1 MSMVFMKS
9 NLPESRWFL
18 YGFLLLIAC
27 LYWCFDSVWSY
38 VSYEQNLNTLL
49 FMVPSSFQDTFLLR
63 VPPYQTA
70 ARLGVFL
77 LLLSSGTVLI
87 ELGKR
92 KQKVANALRE
102 SEKRYQY
109 LMDHANV
116 GTCVL
121 LDKIITTPNRKLLKI
136 TGYGEEEIEGMS
148 LIDMVHPDDRIM
160 VSGWCE
166 MTMAGDNP
174 LTDTPFQM
182 LTREQEIKWIQFS
195 TTLIVWQEKQ
205 ALLSVLQDV
214 TGQKIREEKHQQ
226 AQKMEAIGLLAGG
239 VAHDLNNILS
249 GIVSY
254 PELLLHLLPDD
265 SPLCSHV
272 EIMHDAGLRASA
284 VVADLL
290 TVARGVV
297 SSRYVFDLNVLAG
310 DFLKTP
316 ECQVLRERFPGVKLS
331 LRKHRDKV
339 PVLCSEIHIQKSIMN
354 LLFNAFEA
362 IERESGE
369 VVLSTD
375 WQYLTEKEAQVLNL
389 EGRGYAVLAVADT
402 GPGISGE
409 QKEHM
414 FEPFYTRKTMGS
426 SGTGLGL
433 TVVWNTVVD
442 HNGAIDIE
450 SSEKGTTFK
459 LYLPLAPLSKMPDQS
474 SAELDIFKEGTDAG
488 KRILLV
494 DDEFQQR
501 EIGREFLE
509 ILHYKVKS
517 VASGEEA
524 VEFLRHG
531 KVDLLVLDMVMDS
544 GINGRET
551 YERIVAMHPGQK
563 AVIVS
568 GYVGH
573 EEISSAMK
581 LGVGGLLKKPYTM
594 KQLAEA
600 VSMEL
605 NRV

>member
-1 MSMVFMKS
+1 MVLFVKS
-9 NLPESRWFL
+9 NLQKSRWFL
-18 YGFLLLIAC
+18 YGVLLLIVC

-38 VSYEQNLNTLL
+38 ISYEQNLSTLI
-49 FMVPSSFQDTFLLR
+49 FMVPSSFLDTFLLR
-63 VPPYQTA
+63 VSPYQIA
-70 ARLGVFL
+70 SRLGVFL
-77 LLLSSGTVLI
+77 LLLSSGTLLF

-92 KQKVANALRE
+92 KQKVADALHE
-102 SEKRYQY
+102 SERRYRY

-121 LDKIITTPNRKLLKI
+121 LDKIITTPNPKLLEI
-136 TGYGEEEIEGMS
+136 TGYSEKEIENMS
-148 LIDMVHPDDRIM
+148 LIDMVHPDDRNM
-160 VSGWCE
+160 VSGWYG
-166 MTMAGDNP
+166 MTMAGENP
-174 LTDTPFQM
+174 LTDTPFQV
-182 LTREQEIKWIQFS
+182 LTREQGIKWMQLS

-214 TGQKIREEKHQQ
+214 TGRKIREDKQQQ
-226 AQKMEAIGLLAGG
+226 AKKMEAIGLLAGG
-239 VAHDLNNILS
+239 VAHDLNNVLS

-265 SPLCSHV
+265 SPLCNDV
-272 EIMHDAGLRASA
+272 KIMHEAGLRASA
-284 VVADLL
+284 IVADLL

-297 SSRYVFDLNVLAG
+297 SSRYVFDLNMLTEY
-310 DFLKTP
+310 FLKTP
-316 ECQVLRERFPGVKLS
+316 ECRVVQERFPGVKVS
-331 LRKHRDKV
+331 LHKHRDQV

-362 IERESGE
+362 IERENGE

-375 WQYLTEKEAQVLNL
+375 WQDLTEKEAQVLNL
-389 EGRGYAVLAVADT
+389 EGGVYAVLAVADT
-402 GPGISGE
+402 GLGISDE
-409 QKEHM
+409 QKEHI

-433 TVVWNTVVD
+433 TVVWNTALD

-459 LYLPLAPLSKMPDQS
+459 LYLPLAQSSKILDQS
-474 SAELDIFKEGTDAG
+474 SSKSDVFLECTDSE

-501 EIGREFLE
+501 RIGKQFLE
-509 ILHYKVKS
+509 IMQYKVEC

-524 VEFLRHG
+524 VEFIRNK
-531 KVDLLVLDMVMDS
+531 KVDLVVLDMIMDS

-551 YERIVAMHPGQK
+551 YEQIIAMHPGQR
-563 AVIVS
+563 ALIVS
-568 GYVGH
+568 GYTEH
-573 EEISSAMK
+573 AEIRHAMK
-581 LGVGGLLKKPYTM
+581 LGVGGILKKPYTM

-600 VSMEL
+600 VCREL